1 MNESID
7 LYPLM
12 GAAMLD
18 VLGAVGNPHR
28 MRIIAA
34 LHDGGRQY
42 VSQLARDLGISRPL
56 LHLHLAKLEKA
67 GLIAATF
74 ELSPDGKALK
84 FFALTNFTIT
94 LTPDRIAAAAAS
106 LPPPDAPD
114 A

>member
-1 MNESID
+1 MQGG
-7 LYPLM
+7 M
-12 GAAMLD
+12 MLD
-18 VLGAVGNPHR
+18 TLAAIGNPHR

-34 LHDGGRQY
+34 LHGRGRQY

-67 GLIAATF
+67 GLISATF
-74 ELSPDGKALK
+74 ELSPEGKALK
-84 FFALTNFTIT
+84 FFALADFSIT
-94 LTPDRIAAAAAS
+94 LTPHQIASAAAS